1 VGTHTFGDLC
11 LRKSRV
17 VPRLQKL
24 IKEFAF
30 LALDTI
36 DFLPYAWAA
45 KQLRYNLLMSSHP

>member
-1 VGTHTFGDLC
+1 VGTHAFGDLC

-30 LALDTI
+30 LALDAI
-36 DFLPYAWAA
+36 DFLPYARAA